1 MPEEAQDQEAGQPRG
16 ARADQPNQ
24 QIIMLLGEILEELK
38 SQTAVMPRPP
48 VQDRST

>member
-1 MPEEAQDQEAGQPRG
+1 MRKKDEAEAAPRE

-38 SQTAVMPRPP
+38 SQSAVMPQPP
-48 VQDRST
+48 AKERNG